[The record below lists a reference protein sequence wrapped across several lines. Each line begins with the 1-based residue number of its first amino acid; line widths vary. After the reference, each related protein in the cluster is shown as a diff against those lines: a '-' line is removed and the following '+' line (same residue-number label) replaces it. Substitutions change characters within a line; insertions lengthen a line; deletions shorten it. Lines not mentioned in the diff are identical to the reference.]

1 MLGADFGGVLTLCRV
16 RVAAGG
22 LVTDHLE
29 STQRGARCA
38 RRPGGLCCRRGR
50 RSEAGVGDPSRYG
63 DQRGWDGFT
72 EIVRRKVATNLRV
85 MRLTVWSW
93 MVPIAAFFL
102 LLSLTTSGTWRER
115 FRGATDLRT
124 GLMGLFVVGFLGGA
138 VNDSGIV
145 IPALALVY
153 IGAFLMLVQ
162 VRKPFE
168 APEVRLPEDASP
180 PIKPAPAVSG

>member
-1 MLGADFGGVLTLCRV
+1 MCIRD
-16 RVAAGG
+16 
-22 LVTDHLE
+22 
-29 STQRGARCA
+29 S
-38 RRPGGLCCRRGR
+38 
-50 RSEAGVGDPSRYG
+50 
-63 DQRGWDGFT
+63 
-72 EIVRRKVATNLRV
+72 
-85 MRLTVWSW
+85 
-93 MVPIAAFFL
+93 
-102 LLSLTTSGTWRER
+102 